1 MAGTANRSAAPAAT
15 PPAIAP
21 VILLLPAGDGVVG
34 ERGGGGDAGRGVNL
48 VLAKLQIIFKQLINH
63 SDMSTKSIN

>member
-21 VILLLPAGDGVVG
+21 VILLLPA
-34 ERGGGGDAGRGVNL
+34 RM
-48 VLAKLQIIFKQLINH
+48 K
-63 SDMSTKSIN
+63 